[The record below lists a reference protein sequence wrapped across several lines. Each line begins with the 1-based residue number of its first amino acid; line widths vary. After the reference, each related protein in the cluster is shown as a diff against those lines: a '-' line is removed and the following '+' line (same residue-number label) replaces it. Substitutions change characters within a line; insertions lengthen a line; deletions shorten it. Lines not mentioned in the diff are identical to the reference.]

1 MNTISKAFSYVSKHQ
16 MAIQSIILWIV
27 ALSNFGTGYFWLFA
41 IAAITFSGLSDI
53 LNELRILNKN
63 QDESKN

>member
-1 MNTISKAFSYVSKHQ
+1 MS
-16 MAIQSIILWIV
+16 IQSIILWIV
-27 ALSNFGTGYFWLFA
+27 ALTNFGTGYFWLFA
-41 IAAITFSGLSDI
+41 IAAITIGGLSDI